1 MNKYKVVVYAISKN
15 EQKFVNRW
23 VESMKEA
30 DDIYVLDTGSDDNT
44 VEQLKKL
51 GVHVTQEIINPWRF
65 DVARNKSLDLIPSD
79 VDICVCTDLDEI
91 FLPGWRQKIE
101 NIWKDNTTRLRYNYN
116 WKLNNENI
124 PEVNFYIEKIHTRKN
139 YYWMHPVHEVLY
151 YNGDQEQFITADE
164 ITLNHYPDNKKSR
177 SSYLPL
183 LEVSVKENPEND
195 RNMHYLGREYMYYG
209 KNEDAIKTLKRHL
222 ELKSATWKDERCASM
237 RFISRCYKR
246 LENYSEAKHW
256 ADLAIKEAPHLRD
269 PFVERALIDY
279 DLKDWN
285 QVINHCFQA
294 LDIKHNPKTYINETF
309 CYDHTIYDLL
319 SIAFFQKGLYKFSLV
334 AINEAL
340 KITPNE
346 QRLIKNKSIIE
357 EKVKMESSN

>member
-1 MNKYKVVVYAISKN
+1 MKKYKICVYAISKN
-15 EQKFVNRW
+15 EESFVDRW
-23 VESMKEA
+23 VDSLAEA
-30 DDIYVLDTGSDDNT
+30 DEIYVLDTGSTDQT
-44 VEQLKKL
+44 VTKLKNRN
-51 GVHVTQEIINPWRF
+51 VHVVEEHINPWRF
-65 DVARNKSLDLIPSD
+65 DVARNKSLELVPLDT
-79 VDICVCTDLDEI
+79 DICVCIDLDEVI
-91 FLPGWRQKIE
+91 EKGWRQKIE
-101 NIWKDNTTRLRYNYN
+101 SIWENNTTRLAYNYN
-116 WKLNNENI
+116 WSFDENGK
-124 PEVNFYIEKIHTRKN
+124 PAVNFYIEKIHSRKN
-139 YYWMHPVHEVLY
+139 YVWTHPVHEVLQY
-151 YNGDQEQFITADE
+151 IGQEENKITTNL
-164 ITLNHYPDNKKSR
+164 ITVNHYPDNNKSR

-183 LEVSVKENPEND
+183 LELSVKENPNDD

-269 PFVERALIDY
+269 PFVERALIAY

-319 SIAFFQKGLYKFSLV
+319 SIAFFQKELYKFSLV